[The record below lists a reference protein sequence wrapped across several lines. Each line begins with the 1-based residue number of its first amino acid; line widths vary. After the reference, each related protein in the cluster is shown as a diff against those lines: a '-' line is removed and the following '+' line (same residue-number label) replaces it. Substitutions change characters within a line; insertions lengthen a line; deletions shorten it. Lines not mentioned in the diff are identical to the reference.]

1 MFDWAE
7 VAGAV
12 MGVVNVTPD
21 SFSDGGLYLDPDAAI
36 AHGIAL
42 CDAGAAVLD
51 VGGESTRPGAAPVA
65 AAEETA
71 RVVPVI
77 RALTAQTPVPVSVD
91 TTKAEVAVRAI
102 EAGATIVNDV
112 SAGRHDPSLMGVVAD
127 AGAGYVVMH
136 MQGEPRTMQDDPRYD
151 DVVVEVGTFLAQ
163 RLDAARAAGVA
174 NESLMADPGIG
185 FGKRP
190 AHNLTLL
197 ADVGALVERV
207 GVPVLVGASRKT
219 FIGRALGVDEPAA
232 RDDGTLATVV
242 WALDQ
247 GATMVR
253 VHDARGARRAVDL
266 LDALEG
272 AAA

>member
-1 MFDWAE
+1 
-7 VAGAV
+7 
-12 MGVVNVTPD
+12 
-21 SFSDGGLYLDPDAAI
+21 
-36 AHGIAL
+36 
-42 CDAGAAVLD
+42 
-51 VGGESTRPGAAPVA
+51 
-65 AAEETA
+65 
-71 RVVPVI
+71 
-77 RALTAQTPVPVSVD
+77 
-91 TTKAEVAVRAI
+91 
-102 EAGATIVNDV
+102 
-112 SAGRHDPSLMGVVAD
+112 MGVVAD

-151 DVVVEVGTFLAQ
+151 DVVEEVGAFLVQ
-163 RLDAARAAGVA
+163 RLDAARAAGIPDG
-174 NESLMADPGIG
+174 SLMADPGIG

-190 AHNLTLL
+190 AHNLALL
-197 ADVGALVERV
+197 AAVHLLVERV

-219 FIGRALGVDEPAA
+219 FIGRTLGVDEPAA

-253 VHDARGARRAVDL
+253 VHDVGGARRAVDL